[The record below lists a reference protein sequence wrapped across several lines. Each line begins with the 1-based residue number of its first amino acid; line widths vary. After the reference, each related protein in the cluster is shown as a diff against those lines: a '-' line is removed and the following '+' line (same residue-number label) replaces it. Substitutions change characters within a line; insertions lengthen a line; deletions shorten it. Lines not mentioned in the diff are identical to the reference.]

1 MRKNIENGDGVD
13 GEVWGEASVPFPDWQ
28 GTAQLDERMTVP
40 WKGLAETVGLD
51 SDQWQ
56 VVGFSIGGGEHGY
69 NLRLLATPRDVWDK
83 VKPDDDAEVE
93 VTEFLVHD
101 VDPLAIL
108 QQMTH
113 VFELKMQLR
122 GLHGRQVRVRALSG
136 LPSELF
142 LKENFGPQE
151 G

>member
-1 MRKNIENGDGVD
+1 MV
-13 GEVWGEASVPFPDWQ
+13 
-28 GTAQLDERMTVP
+28 TALDERMTVP
-40 WKGLAETVGLD
+40 WEGLARTVGLD
-51 SDQWQ
+51 GDQWQ

-69 NLRLLATPRDVWDK
+69 DLRVVATPVDVWEK
-83 VKPDDDAEVE
+83 VKPDDDAEIE
-93 VTEFLVHD
+93 VTEFLVHN

-113 VFELKMQLR
+113 VFELKMRLR
-122 GLHGRQVRVRALSG
+122 GLDGRRVRVRALSD

-142 LKENFGPQE
+142 VDEIFGPQE

>member
-1 MRKNIENGDGVD
+1 MDE
-13 GEVWGEASVPFPDWQ
+13 EVWGEASVPYPDWK

-40 WKGLAETVGLD
+40 WEGLARTVGLD

-56 VVGFSIGGGEHGY
+56 VVGFSIGGGEHEY
-69 NLRLLATPRDVWDK
+69 DLRVVATPRDVWEK
-83 VKPDDDAEVE
+83 VKPDDDAEIE

-108 QQMTH
+108 RQMTH
-113 VFELKMQLR
+113 VFELKMRLR
-122 GLHGRQVRVRALSG
+122 GLDDRQVRVRALSD

-142 LKENFGPQE
+142 VDENFGPQKD
-151 G
+151 

>member
-1 MRKNIENGDGVD
+1 MTY
-13 GEVWGEASVPFPDWQ
+13 PDWK

-40 WKGLAETVGLD
+40 WEGLARKVGLNG
-51 SDQWQ
+51 DQWQ
-56 VVGFSIGGGEHGY
+56 IVGFSIGGGEHGY
-69 NLRLLATPRDVWDK
+69 DLRVVAAPSDALAK
-83 VKPDDDAEVE
+83 AMADDDAEIE

-113 VFELKMQLR
+113 VFELKMRRR
-122 GLHGRQVRVRALSG
+122 GIGGRQVRVRALSD

-142 LKENFGPQE
+142 VDENFGPQKD
-151 G
+151 

>member
-1 MRKNIENGDGVD
+1 MD
-13 GEVWGEASVPFPDWQ
+13 GEVWGEASVTYPDWK

-40 WKGLAETVGLD
+40 WKGLARTVGLD
-51 SDQWQ
+51 GDQWQ

-69 NLRLLATPRDVWDK
+69 DLRVVATPVDVWEK
-83 VKPDDDAEVE
+83 VKPDDDAEIE
-93 VTEFLVHD
+93 VTEFLVHN

-113 VFELKMQLR
+113 VFELKMRLR
-122 GLHGRQVRVRALSG
+122 GLDGRQVRVRALSD

-142 LKENFGPQE
+142 VDEIFGPQE
-151 G
+151 D